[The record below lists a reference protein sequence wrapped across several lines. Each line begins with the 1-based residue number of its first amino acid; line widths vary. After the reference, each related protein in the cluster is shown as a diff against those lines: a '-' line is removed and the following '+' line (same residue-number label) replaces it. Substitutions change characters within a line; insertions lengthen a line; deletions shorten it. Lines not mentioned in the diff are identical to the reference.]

1 MSYVSTILAD
11 RPKAYYRLDEPSGG
25 IANDISGNGYTASI
39 SGASYSQ
46 VGAIVNDTDTC
57 MLFASGG
64 GVTLPYTL
72 GFSGWSAASIE
83 FWIKLDNNWHY
94 IVITSSGASTIYYLD
109 GTPITPSSGGSLLIN
124 DTLTFA
130 GSLTISGYVDEL
142 AVYNVVLSATQVANH
157 YAASLQTPVQA
168 TGPYSN
174 AILVDNPT
182 CYYRLNESGGST
194 AFDSSGN
201 NYNGTLSGATYQEP
215 GALAS
220 ENDPS
225 ILFTATGGLL
235 LPATLDF
242 ATWQSASLEFWVNV
256 DGNWH
261 YIVET
266 TDGTTTLR
274 YVDAVQTTPGS
285 GGSILLDGNFTFAGS
300 YILSGELDEVALY
313 NYVLTP
319 AQISAHYAASKSTS
333 TGGGTTGGGTSTG
346 GGGPIFTPKKPYQ
359 VVINDEPA
367 FIIAGSLSIDST
379 IGRRGQ
385 AAFYVH
391 SSTAT
396 HYQQWNTVEIYDQN
410 DALAFSGYIL
420 DPKEQK
426 PGFQKSLLHT
436 ITCTDQ
442 HWLADKRR
450 LAAVYTLKTIGFIVQ
465 DIVLKVLANE
475 GVTIAQ
481 VYDGLAPSTYL
492 YPGPT
497 VFPNGNVGLIP
508 QATFV
513 YCKVS
518 EALDALVKQASAA
531 GIPYYWMID
540 QNKQLWF
547 VPYTA
552 VVNPTVID
560 GTKIDQIN
568 NPPTVQR
575 KNDTYRNTQYILGGV
590 TQTLPQTETR
600 IGDSNTTS
608 WTMGYDLATTP
619 TITVNS
625 VAKVVLVKG
634 QKGGDFYWAQGDP
647 VITQD
652 SGGTKLR
659 GPSDPGGPD
668 TLVVSYV
675 GQYPTVIISQNNA
688 QVAYQAS
695 LDESSGIVEDVQQ
708 DNTITSAD
716 SGFSLASQLLTRYAV
731 QGVLFQGSTLVS
743 GYAPGQ
749 LVTVDLPDHGL
760 NNAEMLIESVNASD
774 QTDNLNIYYSITAI
788 AGPYDATNWSYFFSA
803 LLKQPQPAG
812 SINLGISQT
821 LAILASFTLSLTPS
835 LSLISGNSYV
845 CPLPSSS
852 LFPNSNLYPC

>member
-1 MSYVSTILAD
+1 MSYVSTVLAD
-11 RPKAYYRLDEPSGG
+11 LPKGYYRLDELSGA
-25 IANDISGNGYTASI
+25 IANDISGNNNTATI
-39 SGASYSQ
+39 SGATYSQ

-72 GFSGWSAASIE
+72 GMSGWTAASVE
-83 FWIKLDNNWHY
+83 FWIKLDANWHHV
-94 IVITSSGASTIYYLD
+94 VITATLYYLD
-109 GTPITPSSGGSLLIN
+109 GVLTDPGSGGELLVN
-124 DTLTFA
+124 DTLSFA
-130 GSLTISGYVDEL
+130 GSFTLSGYIDEL
-142 AVYNVVLSATQVANH
+142 AVYNKLLSATQVANH
-157 YAASLQTPVQA
+157 YSASLQIPAQA

-174 AILVDNPT
+174 AILADKAT
-182 CYYRLNESGGST
+182 AYYRLNESGGST

-201 NYNGTLSGATYQEP
+201 NYNGVLSGATYQEP

-225 ILFTATGGLL
+225 ILFSAGGGLL

-242 ATWQSASLEFWVNV
+242 ATWQAASLEFWCNI
-256 DGNWH
+256 DSNWH
-261 YIVET
+261 YIAET
-266 TDGTTTLR
+266 TNGTNTLR

-319 AQISAHYAASKSTS
+319 AQISAHLAASKSTS
-333 TGGGTTGGGTSTG
+333 TGGGGTTTGGGTTG
-346 GGGPIFTPKKPYQ
+346 GGSTFIPKNPYQ
-359 VVINDEPA
+359 VVVNGAQA

-385 AAFYVH
+385 AAFNVH
-391 SSTAT
+391 SSTST
-396 HYQQWNTVEIYDQN
+396 HYQQDQQVAVYDQN
-410 DALAFSGYIL
+410 DVLAFSGYIAN
-420 DPKEQK
+420 PKEQK
-426 PGFQKSLLHT
+426 PGFQKSLIHT
-436 ITCTDQ
+436 VTCVDQ
-442 HWLADKRR
+442 HRLADKRR
-450 LAAVYTLKTIGFIVQ
+450 LAAVYTQKTIGFIVQ

-475 GVTIAQ
+475 GVTIGS
-481 VYDGLAPSTYL
+481 VYDGLAPSPNL
-492 YPGPT
+492 WPSPDL
-497 VFPNGNVGLIP
+497 FPSGNVGLIP

-531 GIPYYWMID
+531 GIPYYWQID

-552 VVNPTVID
+552 IVNSNIID

-575 KNDTYRNTQYILGGV
+575 KNDTYRNTQYVLGGV
-590 TQTLPQTETR
+590 AQTVPQQETR
-600 IGDSNTTS
+600 VGDGNTTS
-608 WTMGYDLATTP
+608 WPMGYDLATTP

-625 VAKVVLVKG
+625 VAKVVAVKG
-634 QKGGDFYWAQGDP
+634 STGADFYWAQGDP
-647 VITQD
+647 VIAQD
-652 SGGTKLR
+652 SNGTKLR

-688 QVAYQAS
+688 QVAYEAS
-695 LDESSGIVEDVQQ
+695 LDGTSGIVEDVEQ

-731 QGVLFQGSTLVS
+731 QGTLFQGSTLVS

-774 QTDNLNIYYSITAI
+774 QTDNLNIYYTINAVQ
-788 AGPYDATNWSYFFSA
+788 GPYDTTWAAYWGA
-803 LLKQPQPAG
+803 LLKQPQQANA
-812 SINLGISQT
+812 INIGISQS
-821 LAILASFTLSLTPS
+821 LAILASFNLSITPS
-835 LSLISGNSYV
+835 LSLISSNAYS
-845 CPLPSSS
+845 CPLPS
-852 LFPNSNLYPC
+852 NTLYPSNTLLPC